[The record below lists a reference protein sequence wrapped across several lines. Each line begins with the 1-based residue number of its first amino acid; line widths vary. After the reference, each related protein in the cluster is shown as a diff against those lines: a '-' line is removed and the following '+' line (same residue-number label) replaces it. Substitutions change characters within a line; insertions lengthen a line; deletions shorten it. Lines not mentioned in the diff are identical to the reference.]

1 MNKLMIAAMCL
12 ATAGYVSAQEAEA
25 APAADAAEAAPAGE
39 AVAIDGGVQALEEA
53 QESESAPASEDSP
66 TAADILQKQM
76 EAKGWSEGWDEDKG
90 RIIVVES
97 ADFNIKDP
105 KNEPDK
111 LFLLRE
117 AAVKRA
123 VLQAKA
129 KVIEMINSQMSA
141 SEKFDMPGTDVNK
154 QLGAESEKV
163 QQAMADQQ
171 ALLASLLDKTN
182 KAEADMLRG
191 TTFGQRLDDA
201 MSAAIKKL
209 DAEYDAGKHDA
220 AAKARYEAL
229 KKQYEAASKE
239 FAALKEKAEKLQA
252 SLQSRQE
259 SAVASMA
266 KMPLYGTAVVMQ
278 TESWDDDSGMYQV
291 AVMLTWSKA
300 LERSARAIVTGE
312 NFKCKP
318 GKSTVQAW
326 LAKQNMATFLGPR
339 QFVDNKGNRWFL
351 AATAR
356 PISNKMPSVKRNK
369 MKGLAEMFAKQMAA
383 FCVYG
388 DVESFKQAQQIVEER
403 GDGETESEYM
413 TAESMA
419 QKLSAS
425 FKNKTIRGLQK
436 LKSAEVKHPITGD
449 KIFVAVYGLN
459 SSAAAAALEAEKINY
474 ATKVMDNRHQT
485 VERGRRLANEA
496 AVKASENRADDLA
509 KGANEQADALAKE
522 LNSRKPQQPQA
533 KGTAVIKK
541 AGVKPQSTKKNTAGA
556 FGGDADVGDDF

>member
-25 APAADAAEAAPAGE
+25 APAGE
-39 AVAIDGGVQALEEA
+39 AVAVDGGVQALEEA
-53 QESESAPASEDSP
+53 QESEPAPASEDSP

-129 KVIEMINSQMSA
+129 KIIEMINTQMSA
-141 SEKFDMPGTDVNK
+141 SEKFDMPGTDINK

-201 MSAAIKKL
+201 MSAVIKKL

-220 AAKARYEAL
+220 AAKSRYETL
-229 KKQYEAASKE
+229 KKQYEAASQE

-252 SLQSRQE
+252 NLQSRQE

-339 QFVDNKGNRWFL
+339 QFVDDKGNRWFL

-459 SSAAAAALEAEKINY
+459 SSAAAAALEAERINY

-485 VERGRRLANEA
+485 VERGCRLANEA
-496 AVKASENRADDLA
+496 AVKASENRADDMA
-509 KGANEQADALAKE
+509 KGANEQAGALAKE
-522 LNSRKPQQPQA
+522 LDSRKPQQSQA

-541 AGVKPQSTKKNTAGA
+541 AGVKAQSTKKNTAGA

>member
-25 APAADAAEAAPAGE
+25 APAGE
-39 AVAIDGGVQALEEA
+39 AVAVDGGVQALEEA
-53 QESESAPASEDSP
+53 QESEPAPASEDSP

-129 KVIEMINSQMSA
+129 KIIEMINTQMSA
-141 SEKFDMPGTDVNK
+141 SEKFDMPGTDINK

-201 MSAAIKKL
+201 MSAVIKKL

-220 AAKARYEAL
+220 AAKSRYETL
-229 KKQYEAASKE
+229 KKQYEAASQE

-252 SLQSRQE
+252 NLQSRQE

-339 QFVDNKGNRWFL
+339 QFVDDKGNRWFL

-459 SSAAAAALEAEKINY
+459 SSAAAAALEAERINY

-496 AVKASENRADDLA
+496 AVKASENHADDMA
-509 KGANEQADALAKE
+509 KGANEQAGALAKE
-522 LNSRKPQQPQA
+522 LDSRKPQQSQA

-541 AGVKPQSTKKNTAGA
+541 AGVKAQSTKKNTAGA

>member
-1 MNKLMIAAMCL
+1 MKKLMIAAMCL
-12 ATAGYVSAQEAEA
+12 AAAGYSYAQE
-25 APAADAAEAAPAGE
+25 AEAAPAGE
-39 AVAIDGGVQALEEA
+39 AVGADGGVQVLEAA
-53 QESESAPASEDSP
+53 QESESAPASEESP
-66 TAADILQKQM
+66 SAADILQKQM
-76 EAKGWSEGWDEDKG
+76 EAKGWSEGWDEAKG
-90 RIIVVES
+90 RIIVVQS

-105 KNEPDK
+105 KSEPDK

-123 VLQAKA
+123 VLQGKA
-129 KVIEMINSQMSA
+129 QIIEMINTQMSA
-141 SEKFDMPGTDVNK
+141 SEKFDMPGTDINK

-163 QQAMADQQ
+163 QQAMAEQQ
-171 ALLASLLDKTN
+171 AKMASLLEKTDKVE
-182 KAEADMLRG
+182 AEMLRG

-201 MSAAIKKL
+201 LAAAIKKL
-209 DAEYDAGKHDA
+209 DAEYDSGKHDA
-220 AAKARYEAL
+220 AAKARYESL
-229 KKQYEAASKE
+229 KKQYEQASKE

-312 NFKCKP
+312 AYKCKP
-318 GKSTVQAW
+318 GKSSVQAW

-339 QFVDNKGNRWFL
+339 QFLDDKGNRWFL

-356 PISNKMPSVKRNK
+356 PISNKWPSVKRTK

-388 DVESFKQAQQIVEER
+388 DVESYKKAHQIVEER

-419 QKLSAS
+419 QNLSAS

-436 LKSAEVKHPITGD
+436 LKSVEVKHPITGD

-459 SSAAAAALEAEKINY
+459 STAAAAALEAEKINY
-474 ATKVMDNRHQT
+474 ATKIMDNRYQS
-485 VERGRRLANEA
+485 VERGRRAANAA
-496 AVKASENRADDLA
+496 AVSASANRAEDIT
-509 KGANEQADALAKE
+509 KGVNDAANGLQNE
-522 LNSRKPQQPQA
+522 LNSRKPTGPQ
-533 KGTAVIKK
+533 GTAVIKQPG
-541 AGVKPQSTKKNTAGA
+541 ATGTTTPKKNTAGA
-556 FGGDADVGDDF
+556 FGGDAAVDDNF

>member
-1 MNKLMIAAMCL
+1 MNKLMIVAMCL

-25 APAADAAEAAPAGE
+25 APAGE
-39 AVAIDGGVQALEEA
+39 AVAADGGVQVLEEA
-53 QESESAPASEDSP
+53 QESEPAPASEDSP

-76 EAKGWSEGWDEDKG
+76 EAKGWSEGWDEGKG
-90 RIIVVES
+90 RIIVVAS

-129 KVIEMINSQMSA
+129 NVIEMINSQMSA
-141 SEKFDMPGTDVNK
+141 SEKFDMPGTDINK

-220 AAKARYEAL
+220 AAKSRYEAL
-229 KKQYEAASKE
+229 KKQYEAASQE

-252 SLQSRQE
+252 NLQSRQE

-339 QFVDNKGNRWFL
+339 QFVDDKGNRWFL

-459 SSAAAAALEAEKINY
+459 SSAAAAALEAERINY

-509 KGANEQADALAKE
+509 KGANEQAGALAKE
-522 LNSRKPQQPQA
+522 LDSRKPQQSQA

-541 AGVKPQSTKKNTAGA
+541 AGVKAQSTKKNTAGA